1 MDYRYNC
8 QCSKDKLKE
17 IREFVTEVL
26 HKYNLSEVKINELVL
41 AVDEV
46 CANLIIHSHNCNPQE
61 SFEIKINVNKK
72 EGITFYIIDDGKI
85 GFNLNH
91 YKEPSLNELIK
102 KQKKG
107 GVGLILVKRIMDDIQ
122 FKCSPERNVC
132 RLFKKLKIRPS
143 S

>member
-8 QCSKDKLKE
+8 QCSKEKLKK
-17 IREFVTEVL
+17 IREFVSEVL
-26 HKYNLSEVKINELVL
+26 HKYNLTEVKINELVL

-85 GFNLNH
+85 GFNLNQ
-91 YKEPSLNELIK
+91 YKEPSINELIK

-132 RLFKKLKIRPS
+132 RLFKKLN
-143 S
+143 

>member
-8 QCSKDKLKE
+8 QCSKEKLKK
-17 IREFVTEVL
+17 IREFVSEVL
-26 HKYNLSEVKINELVL
+26 HKYNLTEVKINELVL

-85 GFNLNH
+85 GFNLNQ
-91 YKEPSLNELIK
+91 YKEPSINELIK

-132 RLFKKLKIRPS
+132 RLFKKLKIHPTS
-143 S
+143 

>member
-8 QCSKDKLKE
+8 QCSKEKLKK
-17 IREFVTEVL
+17 IREFVSEVL
-26 HKYNLSEVKINELVL
+26 HKYNLTEVKINELVL

-61 SFEIKINVNKK
+61 SFEIKIDVNKN

-85 GFNLNH
+85 GFNLNQ

-107 GVGLILVKRIMDDIQ
+107 GVGLILVNRIMDDIQ

-132 RLFKKLKIRPS
+132 RLFKKLKIHPTT
-143 S
+143 

>member
-61 SFEIKINVNKK
+61 SFEIKIDVNKN

-85 GFNLNH
+85 GFNLNQ

-107 GVGLILVKRIMDDIQ
+107 GVGLILVNRIMDDIQ

-132 RLFKKLKIRPS
+132 RLFKKLKIHPTT
-143 S
+143 

>member
-8 QCSKDKLKE
+8 QCSKEKLKK
-17 IREFVTEVL
+17 IREFVSEVL

-85 GFNLNH
+85 GFNLNQ
-91 YKEPSLNELIK
+91 YKEPSINELIK

-107 GVGLILVKRIMDDIQ
+107 GVGLILVNRIMDDIQ

-132 RLFKKLKIRPS
+132 RLFKKLKIHPTS
-143 S
+143 